1 MDNAATRAFG
11 GIATCGMQAIFRRMN
26 HRHILYALAFLATP
40 AMAQSGP
47 PEDTGRAE
55 GRPENQT
62 EDRNR
67 LTLGI
72 GGGIAPEYEGAS
84 DYGFQPG
91 GIIQG
96 KVDGFDFQVRGT
108 NIYVDLIRD
117 APGSKLNLIAGPVAQ
132 VRFERNSLKS
142 INDPRVALLGTRDTA
157 VELGGYI
164 GIGKRGFLIPP
175 GSLTFDLAF
184 VHDVAGAHDSFI
196 LTPGIA
202 LSSPVSQRT
211 FARWGISADYV
222 GSGYGRS
229 YFDVAAIASP
239 GALPAYATNGAGF
252 KSIGSTLLLTHDLS
266 GDNRKGWALFG
277 LGGYKRLL
285 GQYADS
291 PIVRDAGSANQF
303 LAVAGIA
310 YSF

>member
-1 MDNAATRAFG
+1 MLRN
-11 GIATCGMQAIFRRMN
+11 
-26 HRHILYALAFLATP
+26 ILPLAFVLAAKP
-40 AMAQSGP
+40 VFAQSGP
-47 PEDTGRAE
+47 PEGVSRE
-55 GRPENQT
+55 
-62 EDRNR
+62 EDRYS

-96 KVDGFDFQVRGT
+96 KVDGFEFQVRGP

-117 APGSKLNLIAGPVAQ
+117 APDSRLNIIAGPVAQ
-132 VRFERNSLKS
+132 IRLDRTSLNDIK
-142 INDPRVALLGTRDTA
+142 DPRVRALGTRDTA

-164 GIGKRGFLIPP
+164 GVGKRGFLIPP
-175 GSLTFDLAF
+175 ASLTFDLAF

-222 GSGYGRS
+222 GSGYGRT
-229 YFDVAAIASP
+229 YFDTPATGAPGPSLIAYS
-239 GALPAYATNGAGF
+239 TNGAGF
-252 KSIGSTLLLTHDLS
+252 KDIGTTLLLAHDLG

-285 GQYADS
+285 GQYARS
-291 PIVRDAGSANQF
+291 PIVRDAGDADQF
-303 LAVAGIA
+303 LAVVGVA
-310 YSF
+310 YNF

>member
-1 MDNAATRAFG
+1 MVLNTFRLFAG
-11 GIATCGMQAIFRRMN
+11 GMAMTAVLVPVHAQ
-26 HRHILYALAFLATP
+26 TP
-40 AMAQSGP
+40 Q
-47 PEDTGRAE
+47 D
-55 GRPENQT
+55 GRPPQAA
-62 EDRNR
+62 EDRNS

-96 KVDGFDFQVRGT
+96 KFDGFAFQVRGT

-117 APGSKLNLIAGPVAQ
+117 APDSKVNLILGPVAQ
-132 VRFERNSLKS
+132 VRFDRGSRKDLK
-142 INDPRVALLGTRDTA
+142 DPRVALLGTRDTA

-164 GIGKRGFLIPP
+164 GIGKKGFLIPP
-175 GSLTFDLAF
+175 ASLTFDLAF
-184 VHDVAGAHDSFI
+184 VHDVAGVHDSFI
-196 LTPGIA
+196 LTPGVA

-211 FARWGISADYV
+211 FARLGVSADYV
-222 GSGYGRS
+222 GAGYGRT
-229 YFDVAAIASP
+229 YFDSPAIAAPIPSLT
-239 GALPAYATNGAGF
+239 GYATDGAGF
-252 KSIGSTLLLTHDLS
+252 KSIGTTLLLTHDLG

-285 GQYADS
+285 GQYARS
-291 PIVRDAGSANQF
+291 SLVREAGDADQF
-303 LAVAGIA
+303 LGVVGIA

>member
-1 MDNAATRAFG
+1 MIYRSIFIASALISAPAF
-11 GIATCGMQAIFRRMN
+11 
-26 HRHILYALAFLATP
+26 
-40 AMAQSGP
+40 AQSGP
-47 PEDTGRAE
+47 PADIPR
-55 GRPENQT
+55 T
-62 EDRNR
+62 EDRNS

-72 GGGIAPEYEGAS
+72 GGGAAPEYEGAS

-132 VRFERNSLKS
+132 VRFERSSLND
-142 INDPRVALLGTRDTA
+142 INDPRVALLGTLKTA
-157 VELGGYI
+157 IELGGYAGV
-164 GIGKRGFLIPP
+164 GIKGFLIPP
-175 GSLTFDLAF
+175 ASLTFDLAF

-196 LTPGIA
+196 LTPGVA

-211 FARWGISADYV
+211 FARLGVSADYV
-222 GSGYGRS
+222 GGGYGQT
-229 YFDVAAIASP
+229 YFDVAANAAP
-239 GALPAYATNGAGF
+239 GALSAYATDGAGF
-252 KSIGSTLLLTHDLS
+252 KSIGTTLLLTHDLG

-291 PIVRDAGSANQF
+291 PIVKDAGSADQF
-303 LAVAGIA
+303 LGVVGIA